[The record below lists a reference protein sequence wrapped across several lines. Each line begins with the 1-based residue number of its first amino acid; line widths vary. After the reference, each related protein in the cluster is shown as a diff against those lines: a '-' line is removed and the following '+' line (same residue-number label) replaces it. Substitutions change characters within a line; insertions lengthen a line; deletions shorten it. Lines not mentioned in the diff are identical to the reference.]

1 MFYSKTTYI
10 LLIILTIGLIFWYFE
25 IYRYKKML
33 KLNAAILNASIDYYM
48 LNFKEYTPN
57 IKFTEV
63 IDQKKLVYSFK
74 KITPEDYLEKD
85 EYDKLKD
92 FIIW

>member
-1 MFYSKTTYI
+1 
-10 LLIILTIGLIFWYFE
+10 
-25 IYRYKKML
+25 ML